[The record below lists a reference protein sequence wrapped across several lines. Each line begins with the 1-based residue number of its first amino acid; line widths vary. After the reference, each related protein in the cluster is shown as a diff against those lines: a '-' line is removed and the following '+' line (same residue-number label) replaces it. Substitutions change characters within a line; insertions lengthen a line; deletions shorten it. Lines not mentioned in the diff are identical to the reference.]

1 MLKFVLAGCC
11 LDMFM
16 GSQQSVLCLCWFTG
30 LSVPWVFGYNRN
42 LNFLLKGLFCIS
54 SALIFLCF
62 FCCRMAL
69 FGCLTCAKPQGLL
82 NLGEGFQTTQFI
94 LYIPF
99 HIIQLFLLVLDRC
112 SPLLRLAYV
121 CGTLVVLKKGEFISV
136 SLSFLFVYEILW
148 MPVRLHWY
156 IFFKQK
162 FAPWNWVMPFQT
174 LIQSVCMFVIKR
186 QEYSRMFFLGC
197 PSSPRSKNDT
207 FQFFMSYFAK
217 QHEIFFL

>member
-1 MLKFVLAGCC
+1 MLTFVLAGCC

-16 GSQQSVLCLCWFTG
+16 GSQQSILCLCWFTG

-42 LNFLLKGLFCIS
+42 LNFKYLEGVILYTHCFN
-54 SALIFLCF
+54 FLYLY
-62 FCCRMAL
+62 CCRMAL
-69 FGCLTCAKPQGLL
+69 FGCLTCAEPQGLL
-82 NLGEGFQTTQFI
+82 NLGEGFQITQFI

-121 CGTLVVLKKGEFISV
+121 CGTLVVPKRGEFISV

-148 MPVRLHWY
+148 MPVWLHSY

-162 FAPWNWVMPFQT
+162 FVPWNWVMPFQT
-174 LIQSVCMFVIKR
+174 LV
-186 QEYSRMFFLGC
+186 
-197 PSSPRSKNDT
+197 
-207 FQFFMSYFAK
+207 
-217 QHEIFFL
+217 